1 MVDGFPAGERIV
13 VLMSRVVRW
22 VAGFVDGVIVF
33 SFSPDLWSH

>member
-1 MVDGFPAGERIV
+1 MVDGFPAEERIV

-22 VAGFVDGVIVF
+22 VADFVDGVVAS